1 MPDISFRTLE
11 NFLRSCSKDLEI
23 ICSDGTTILHHRI
36 FLGLLCELWAELLL
50 QNEVQSEKIITIF
63 VPSDGETVREA
74 LSKVYENPDEF
85 VDILFGKTA
94 LKSEEK
100 YEIETGPLKLDKDL
114 ETFEPGYIG
123 DYGDFVSDHQEEK
136 AIRNKD
142 KHHEETK
149 EICEICN
156 DHFFPKNMETH
167 KMVHVRKKAEKEQR
181 RVEREQR
188 RQKKIE
194 KLERIKYEKLR
205 KRKQRAEIRRKE
217 KEELVNLKR
226 EQKPEIYTC
235 ESCGKNY
242 SRKLLLDLHRKRMHS
257 EPIKCPNCDYKSTYQ
272 DKLKKHMK
280 QHEGIIYETCHICS
294 KKYIGPKNL
303 RAHVLKRH
311 EKREKTIC
319 PEPTCGKSIL
329 VHYINLHL
337 RYQHSQERKV
347 QCNDCDY
354 KARDNYNMKLHR
366 GKMHEDNL
374 LVKEQCNHCDV
385 QTTSMS
391 NHIKQFHPDIHW
403 NFENKSKDQHQ
414 Q

>member
-1 MPDISFRTLE
+1 
-11 NFLRSCSKDLEI
+11 
-23 ICSDGTTILHHRI
+23 
-36 FLGLLCELWAELLL
+36 
-50 QNEVQSEKIITIF
+50 
-63 VPSDGETVREA
+63 
-74 LSKVYENPDEF
+74 
-85 VDILFGKTA
+85 
-94 LKSEEK
+94 
-100 YEIETGPLKLDKDL
+100 
-114 ETFEPGYIG
+114 
-123 DYGDFVSDHQEEK
+123 
-136 AIRNKD
+136 
-142 KHHEETK
+142 
-149 EICEICN
+149 
-156 DHFFPKNMETH
+156 
-167 KMVHVRKKAEKEQR
+167 
-181 RVEREQR
+181 
-188 RQKKIE
+188 
-194 KLERIKYEKLR
+194 
-205 KRKQRAEIRRKE
+205 
-217 KEELVNLKR
+217 
-226 EQKPEIYTC
+226 
-235 ESCGKNY
+235 
-242 SRKLLLDLHRKRMHS
+242 
-257 EPIKCPNCDYKSTYQ
+257 
-272 DKLKKHMK
+272 MK

-319 PEPTCGKSIL
+319 PEPTCGESIL

-374 LVKEQCNHCDV
+374 LVKEQCNHV